1 LNNPVSITGSVD
13 PATHLVLPML
23 LLLSARLDP
32 KLVIPLSF
40 FALVPDF
47 DSVIGVHRAT
57 LHNLFVVA
65 AVPIIFIVWAKLKD
79 DRFVLPGLIVLF
91 YLMSHIVL
99 DLSGVALLYP
109 VIPEAFYL
117 RPSLGF
123 HTEPSLRFDFSVE
136 YGLEEL
142 EQSSDYLFISNLGFA
157 YLFLLVLL
165 GIVFRK
171 EAFAFLCSAKNWAV
185 ENIRKF
191 LRRPPDAQ

>member
-1 LNNPVSITGSVD
+1 MNNPVSIRETVD

-40 FALVPDF
+40 FALFPDF
-47 DSVIGVHRAT
+47 DSIVGVHRAT

-65 AVPIIFIVWAKLKD
+65 VIPVAFLIWAKLRNE
-79 DRFVLPGLIVLF
+79 RFVLPGLIVLF
-91 YLMSHIVL
+91 YLLSHAVL
-99 DLSGVALLYP
+99 DFSGVALLYP
-109 VIPEAFYL
+109 VISEAFYL

-123 HTEPSLRFDFSVE
+123 HTEPSFRFDFTVE

-142 EQSSDYLFISNLGFA
+142 EQKSDYLFVSDLGFA

-165 GIVFRK
+165 AIVFRK
-171 EAFAFLCSAKNWAV
+171 EAVSFLSSAKNWGFKQ
-185 ENIRKF
+185 IRKIIG
-191 LRRPPDAQ
+191 RPPEAK

>member
-1 LNNPVSITGSVD
+1 LNNPVSITGCVD

-79 DRFVLPGLIVLF
+79 ARFVLPGLIVL
-91 YLMSHIVL
+91 
-99 DLSGVALLYP
+99 
-109 VIPEAFYL
+109 FYL

-171 EAFAFLCSAKNWAV
+171 EAFALLCSAKNWAV
-185 ENIRKF
+185 ANV
-191 LRRPPDAQ
+191 RRYLIKPPDAQ